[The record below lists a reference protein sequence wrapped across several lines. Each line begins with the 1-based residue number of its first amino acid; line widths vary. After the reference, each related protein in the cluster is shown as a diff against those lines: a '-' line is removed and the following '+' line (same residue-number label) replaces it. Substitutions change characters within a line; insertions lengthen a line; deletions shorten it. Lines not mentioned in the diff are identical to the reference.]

1 MRKWRGVMKRFIVSG
16 SAVLLMF
23 LCSITIT
30 SAENNDVKVAFI
42 RHHNL
47 WIKVDGKE
55 KQLTKGEYITGPK
68 WSYDGE
74 WLAYAKGEKQKQL
87 ELYRLKDGK
96 KVTSF
101 HSETSNYQWSPKENI
116 IAFIFTGTLSTYD
129 VEKKNATFENVSN
142 GVGDYA
148 WYPDGQRFFVSSE
161 AYLLPTGWT
170 GAQLYEVQKDA
181 NMNPHK
187 MKHIYALPNEHDDF
201 LALVASGF
209 KWSPDQ
215 KWISFLAVPT
225 ASWSADSNTLCLIRA
240 DGSRFEKVDQ
250 MLLNTQ
256 WFQWAPSKNILAYI
270 EGSGRVAL
278 ENKHLKVKELPALQQ
293 NTFTPKG
300 YVDWDFTWKNDNV
313 IIVSRAKEAGIETP
327 PEKRPL
333 PSLYEIDSTSDE
345 QHQIINPSNKQG
357 DYHPISMKKSNQLIW
372 IRSDRKKAD
381 VWLAHND
388 GKHEKKW
395 IENID
400 VPEWYYES
408 WNWENV
414 ISVKEE

>member
-1 MRKWRGVMKRFIVSG
+1 MKRLIVSG
-16 SAVLLMF
+16 SVVLFMF
-23 LCSITIT
+23 VCSITIT
-30 SAENNDVKVAFI
+30 SAENNSVKVAFI

-55 KQLTKGEYITGPK
+55 KQLTKGENITGPK
-68 WSYDGE
+68 WSHDGE
-74 WLAYAKGEKQKQL
+74 WLAYVKGKKQNIL

-96 KVTSF
+96 KVTPF
-101 HSETSNYQWSPKENI
+101 HSEASNYQWSPTENI
-116 IAFIFTGTLSTYD
+116 IAFIFTGTLNTFD
-129 VEKKNATFENVSN
+129 VEKKNADFENVSA

-148 WYPDGQRFFVSSE
+148 WYPDGKNFLVSSE
-161 AYLLPTGWT
+161 AHLLPTGWT

-181 NMNPHK
+181 HMNPHK
-187 MKHIYALPNEHDDF
+187 MKHLYALPNEHDDF

-225 ASWSADSNTLCLIRA
+225 ASLSADSNTLCLVRG
-240 DGSRFEKVDQ
+240 DGSRFEIVDQ
-250 MLLNTQ
+250 MLLNTE
-256 WFQWAPSKNILAYI
+256 WFKWAPSKNILAYI

-278 ENKHLKVKELPALQQ
+278 ENKHLKIKELPVLQQ
-293 NTFTPKG
+293 QTFTPKG

-313 IIVSRAKEAGIETP
+313 IIVSRAKEGGFETL
-327 PEKRPL
+327 PEKRPF
-333 PSLYEIDSTSDE
+333 PSLYEINSTSDK
-345 QHQIINPSNKQG
+345 QYQITKSSNRQG
-357 DYHPISMKKSNQLIW
+357 DYHPIFMKKSNQLIW
-372 IRSDRKKAD
+372 IRSDRKKANI
-381 VWLAHND
+381 WIAHSD

-395 IENID
+395 IENVDI
-400 VPEWYYES
+400 PEWYYEK

>member
-1 MRKWRGVMKRFIVSG
+1 MKRLIVSV
-16 SAVLLMF
+16 SVVLFMF
-23 LCSITIT
+23 LCSIAIT
-30 SAENNDVKVAFI
+30 SAENNSVKVAFI

-55 KQLTKGEYITGPK
+55 KQLTKGENITGPK
-68 WSYDGE
+68 WSHDGE
-74 WLAYAKGEKQKQL
+74 WLAYVKGEKQNIL

-96 KVTSF
+96 KVTPF
-101 HSETSNYQWSPKENI
+101 HSEASNYQWSPTENI
-116 IAFIFTGTLSTYD
+116 IAFIFTGTLNTFD
-129 VEKKNATFENVSN
+129 VEKKNADFENVSA

-148 WYPDGQRFFVSSE
+148 WYPDGKNFLVSSE
-161 AYLLPTGWT
+161 AHLLPTGWT

-181 NMNPHK
+181 HMNPHK
-187 MKHIYALPNEHDDF
+187 MKHLYALPNEHDDF

-225 ASWSADSNTLCLIRA
+225 ASWSADSNTLCLVRA

-250 MLLNTQ
+250 MLLNAQ

-293 NTFTPKG
+293 NIFTPKG
-300 YVDWDFTWKNDNV
+300 YVDWDFVWKNDRV

-333 PSLYEIDSTSDE
+333 PSLYEVDSTSNA
-345 QHQIINPSNKQG
+345 QHQITKKTNKQG
-357 DYHPISMKKSNQLIW
+357 DYHPIFMKKSNQLIW

-381 VWLAHND
+381 VWLAHKD
-388 GKHEKKW
+388 GKHEMKW

-400 VPEWYYES
+400 VPEWYYER
-408 WNWENV
+408 WNWGNV

>member
-1 MRKWRGVMKRFIVSG
+1 MKRLIVSG
-16 SAVLLMF
+16 SVVLFMF
-23 LCSITIT
+23 LCSIAIT
-30 SAENNDVKVAFI
+30 SAENNSVKVAFI

-55 KQLTKGEYITGPK
+55 KQLTKGENIIGPK
-68 WSYDGE
+68 WSHDGE
-74 WLAYAKGEKQKQL
+74 WLAYVKGEKQNIL

-96 KVTSF
+96 KVTPF
-101 HSETSNYQWSPKENI
+101 HSEASNYQWSPTENI
-116 IAFIFTGTLSTYD
+116 IAFIFTGTLNTFD
-129 VEKKNATFENVSN
+129 VEKKNADFENVSA

-148 WYPDGQRFFVSSE
+148 WYPDGKNFLVSSE
-161 AYLLPTGWT
+161 AHLLPTGWT

-181 NMNPHK
+181 HMNPHK
-187 MKHIYALPNEHDDF
+187 MKHLYALPNEHDDF

-215 KWISFLAVPT
+215 KWISFLAIPT
-225 ASWSADSNTLCLIRA
+225 ASWSADSNTLCLVRA
-240 DGSRFEKVDQ
+240 DGSRFEIVDQ
-250 MLLNTQ
+250 MLLNTE
-256 WFQWAPSKNILAYI
+256 WFKWAPSKNILAYI

-278 ENKHLKVKELPALQQ
+278 ENKHLKIKELPVLQQ
-293 NTFTPKG
+293 QTFTPQG

-313 IIVSRAKEAGIETP
+313 IIVSRAKEGGFETP
-327 PEKRPL
+327 PEKRPF
-333 PSLYEIDSTSDE
+333 PSLYEINSTSDK
-345 QHQIINPSNKQG
+345 QYQITKSSNKQG
-357 DYHPISMKKSNQLIW
+357 DYHPIFMKKSNQLIW

-381 VWLAHND
+381 IWIAHSD

-395 IENID
+395 IENVD
-400 VPEWYYES
+400 VPEWYYEK

>member
-1 MRKWRGVMKRFIVSG
+1 MKRFIVSVG
-16 SAVLLMF
+16 TMLVVF
-23 LCSITIT
+23 LCSTINS
-30 SAENNDVKVAFI
+30 SAENNEAKIAFI
-42 RHHNL
+42 RHHDL

-68 WSYDGE
+68 WSHDGE
-74 WLAYAKGEKQKQL
+74 WLAYVKGKKQGSL

-96 KVTSF
+96 KVTPF
-101 HSETSNYQWSPKENI
+101 HSEASNYQWSPTENI
-116 IAFIFTGTLSTYD
+116 IAFIFTGTLNTFD
-129 VEKKNATFENVSN
+129 VEKKNTDFENVSA

-148 WYPDGQRFFVSSE
+148 WYPDGKKFFVSSE
-161 AYLLPTGWT
+161 AHLLPTGWT

-181 NMNPHK
+181 HMNPHK
-187 MKHIYALPNEHDDF
+187 MKHLYALPNEHDDF

-209 KWSPDQ
+209 QWSPDQ

-225 ASWSADSNTLCLIRA
+225 ASWSADSNTLCLVRA

-256 WFQWAPSKNILAYI
+256 WFKWTPANNILAYI

-293 NTFTPKG
+293 NAFTPKG

-345 QHQIINPSNKQG
+345 QHRITKPPHRQG
-357 DYHPISMKKSNQLIW
+357 DYHPLFMNKSNQLIW

-381 VWLAHND
+381 VWLAHKD
-388 GKHEKKW
+388 GKHEMKW

-400 VPEWYYES
+400 VPEWYYEK
-408 WNWENV
+408 WNWQHV

>member
-1 MRKWRGVMKRFIVSG
+1 MKKVIASVIVVLFI
-16 SAVLLMF
+16 F
-23 LCSITIT
+23 LSSITIIK
-30 SAENNDVKVAFI
+30 AENSEVKIAFI

-55 KQLTKGEYITGPK
+55 KQITKGEYITGPK
-68 WSYDGE
+68 WSHDGG
-74 WLAYAKGEKQKQL
+74 WIAYAKGKKQNRF

-96 KVTSF
+96 KVAPF
-101 HSETSNYQWSPKENI
+101 QSEVSNYQWSPKENI
-116 IAFIFTGTLSTYD
+116 IAFVFADTLNMFD
-129 VEKKNATFENVSN
+129 VQKKNTDFENVSA

-148 WYPDGQRFFVSSE
+148 WYPDGQKFLVSSE
-161 AYLLPTGWT
+161 AHLLPTGWT

-181 NMNPHK
+181 HMNPHK
-187 MKHIYALPNEHDDF
+187 MKHLYALPNEHDDF

-225 ASWSADSNTLCLIRA
+225 ASWSADSNTLCLVRA
-240 DGSRFEKVDQ
+240 DGGRFEKVDQ
-250 MLLNTQ
+250 MLLNAQ

-270 EGSGRVAL
+270 EGGGRVAL

-333 PSLYEIDSTSDE
+333 PSLYEVDSASNA
-345 QHQIINPSNKQG
+345 QHQITKQTNKQG
-357 DYHPISMKKSNQLIW
+357 DYHPIFMKKSNRLIW
-372 IRSDRKKAD
+372 IRSDRKKAN
-381 VWLAHND
+381 VWIVHSD
-388 GKHEKKW
+388 GKQEKKW

-400 VPEWYYES
+400 VPEWYYER

>member
-1 MRKWRGVMKRFIVSG
+1 MKRLIVSG

-30 SAENNDVKVAFI
+30 SAENNEAKIAFI
-42 RHHNL
+42 RHHDL

-74 WLAYAKGEKQKQL
+74 WLAYAKGEKQNQL
-87 ELYRLKDGK
+87 ELYRLKNGK
-96 KVTSF
+96 KVTPF

-278 ENKHLKVKELPALQQ
+278 ENKHLKIKELPALQQ

-300 YVDWDFTWKNDNV
+300 YVDWDFTWKNDQV

-345 QHQIINPSNKQG
+345 QHQIINPSKKQG
-357 DYHPISMKKSNQLIW
+357 DYHPIFLKKNNQLIW

-381 VWLAHND
+381 IWIAHSD

-414 ISVKEE
+414 ISVK

>member
-1 MRKWRGVMKRFIVSG
+1 MKKAIASVIALLFI
-16 SAVLLMF
+16 F
-23 LCSITIT
+23 LSSITIT
-30 SAENNDVKVAFI
+30 KAENNEAKIAFI
-42 RHHNL
+42 RHHDL

-68 WSYDGE
+68 WSHDGE
-74 WLAYAKGEKQKQL
+74 WLAYVKGEKQNTL

-96 KVTSF
+96 KVTPF
-101 HSETSNYQWSPKENI
+101 HSEVSNYQWSPTENI
-116 IAFIFTGTLSTYD
+116 IAFIFTGTLHTFK
-129 VEKKNATFENVSN
+129 VEKKNADFENVSA

-148 WYPDGQRFFVSSE
+148 WYPNGKKFLVSSE
-161 AYLLPTGWT
+161 AHLLPTGWT

-181 NMNPHK
+181 HMNPHK
-187 MKHIYALPNEHDDF
+187 MKHLYALPNEHDDF

-209 KWSPDQ
+209 QWSPDQ

-225 ASWSADSNTLCLIRA
+225 ASWSADSNTLCLVRA

-256 WFQWAPSKNILAYI
+256 WFKWAPANNILAYI

-345 QHQIINPSNKQG
+345 QHRITKPPHRQG
-357 DYHPISMKKSNQLIW
+357 DYHPLFMNKSNQLIW

-381 VWLAHND
+381 VWLAHKD
-388 GKHEKKW
+388 EKHEMKW

-400 VPEWYYES
+400 VPEWYYEK
-408 WNWENV
+408 WNWEHV
-414 ISVKEE
+414 ISVK

>member
-1 MRKWRGVMKRFIVSG
+1 MKRLIVSG
-16 SAVLLMF
+16 SVVLFMF
-23 LCSITIT
+23 LCSIAIT
-30 SAENNDVKVAFI
+30 SAENNSVKVAFI

-55 KQLTKGEYITGPK
+55 KQLTKGENITGPK
-68 WSYDGE
+68 WSHDGE
-74 WLAYAKGEKQKQL
+74 WLAYVKGEKQNIL

-96 KVTSF
+96 KVTPF
-101 HSETSNYQWSPKENI
+101 HSEASNYQWSPTENI
-116 IAFIFTGTLSTYD
+116 IAFIFTGTLHTFD
-129 VEKKNATFENVSN
+129 VEKKNTDFENVSA

-148 WYPDGQRFFVSSE
+148 WYPDGKKFFVSSE
-161 AYLLPTGWT
+161 AHLLPTGWT

-181 NMNPHK
+181 HMNPHK
-187 MKHIYALPNEHDDF
+187 MKHLYALPNEHDDF

-209 KWSPDQ
+209 QWSPDQ

-225 ASWSADSNTLCLIRA
+225 ASWSADSNTLCLVRA

-256 WFQWAPSKNILAYI
+256 WFKWAPANNILAYI

-345 QHQIINPSNKQG
+345 QHRITKLPHRQG
-357 DYHPISMKKSNQLIW
+357 DYHPLFMNKSNQLIW

-381 VWLAHND
+381 VWLAHKD
-388 GKHEKKW
+388 GKHEMKW

-400 VPEWYYES
+400 VPEWYYEK

>member
-1 MRKWRGVMKRFIVSG
+1 MKRLIVSG
-16 SAVLLMF
+16 SVVLFMF
-23 LCSITIT
+23 LYSIAIT
-30 SAENNDVKVAFI
+30 SAENNSVKVAFI

-55 KQLTKGEYITGPK
+55 KQLTKGENITGPK
-68 WSYDGE
+68 WSHDGE
-74 WLAYAKGEKQKQL
+74 WLAYVKGEKQNIL

-96 KVTSF
+96 KVTPF
-101 HSETSNYQWSPKENI
+101 HSEASNYQWSPTENI
-116 IAFIFTGTLSTYD
+116 IAFIFTGTLNTFD
-129 VEKKNATFENVSN
+129 VEKKNADFENVSA

-148 WYPDGQRFFVSSE
+148 WYPDGKNFLVSSE
-161 AYLLPTGWT
+161 AHLLPTGWT

-181 NMNPHK
+181 HMNPYK
-187 MKHIYALPNEHDDF
+187 MKHLYALPNEHDDF

-225 ASWSADSNTLCLIRA
+225 ASWSADSNTLCLVRA
-240 DGSRFEKVDQ
+240 DGSRFEIVDQ
-250 MLLNTQ
+250 MLLNTE
-256 WFQWAPSKNILAYI
+256 WFKWAPSKNILAYI

-278 ENKHLKVKELPALQQ
+278 ENKHLKIKELPALQQ
-293 NTFTPKG
+293 QTFTPKG

-313 IIVSRAKEAGIETP
+313 IIVSRAKEGGFETL
-327 PEKRPL
+327 PEKRPF
-333 PSLYEIDSTSDE
+333 PSLYEINSTSDK
-345 QHQIINPSNKQG
+345 QYQITKSSNKQG
-357 DYHPISMKKSNQLIW
+357 DYHPIFMKKSNQLIW
-372 IRSDRKKAD
+372 IRSDRKKANI
-381 VWLAHND
+381 WIAHSD

-395 IENID
+395 IENVDI
-400 VPEWYYES
+400 PEWYYEK

>member
-1 MRKWRGVMKRFIVSG
+1 MKRLIVSG
-16 SAVLLMF
+16 SVVLFMF

-30 SAENNDVKVAFI
+30 SAENNSVKVAFI

-47 WIKVDGKE
+47 WIKVEGKE
-55 KQLTKGEYITGPK
+55 KQLTKGENITGPK
-68 WSYDGE
+68 WSHDGE
-74 WLAYAKGEKQKQL
+74 WLAYVKGKKQNIL

-96 KVTSF
+96 KVTPF
-101 HSETSNYQWSPKENI
+101 HSEASNYQWSPTENI
-116 IAFIFTGTLSTYD
+116 IAFIFTGTLNTFD
-129 VEKKNATFENVSN
+129 VEKKNADFENVSA

-148 WYPDGQRFFVSSE
+148 WYPDGKNFLVSSE
-161 AYLLPTGWT
+161 AHLLPTGWT

-181 NMNPHK
+181 HMNPHK
-187 MKHIYALPNEHDDF
+187 MKHLYALPNQHDDF

-225 ASWSADSNTLCLIRA
+225 ASWSADSNTLCLVRA

-250 MLLNTQ
+250 MLLNAQ

-278 ENKHLKVKELPALQQ
+278 ENEHLKVKELPALQQ
-293 NTFTPKG
+293 NIFTPKG
-300 YVDWDFTWKNDNV
+300 YVDWDFVRKNDRV

-333 PSLYEIDSTSDE
+333 PSLYEVDSTSNA
-345 QHQIINPSNKQG
+345 QHQITKKKNKQG
-357 DYHPISMKKSNQLIW
+357 DYHPIFMKKSNQLIW

-381 VWLAHND
+381 VWLAHKD
-388 GKHEKKW
+388 GKQEKKW

-400 VPEWYYES
+400 VPAWYYEK

-414 ISVKEE
+414 ISVK

>member
-1 MRKWRGVMKRFIVSG
+1 MKRLIVSG
-16 SAVLLMF
+16 SVVLFMF
-23 LCSITIT
+23 VCSITIT
-30 SAENNDVKVAFI
+30 SAENNSVKVAFI

-55 KQLTKGEYITGPK
+55 KQLTKGENITGPK
-68 WSYDGE
+68 WSHDGE
-74 WLAYAKGEKQKQL
+74 WLAYVKGKKQNIL

-96 KVTSF
+96 KVTPF
-101 HSETSNYQWSPKENI
+101 HSEASNYQWSPTENI
-116 IAFIFTGTLSTYD
+116 IAFIFTGTLNTFD
-129 VEKKNATFENVSN
+129 VEKKNTDFENVSA

-148 WYPDGQRFFVSSE
+148 WYPDGKKFFVSSE
-161 AYLLPTGWT
+161 AHLLPTGWT

-181 NMNPHK
+181 HMNPHK
-187 MKHIYALPNEHDDF
+187 MKHLYALPNEHDDF

-209 KWSPDQ
+209 QWSPDQ

-225 ASWSADSNTLCLIRA
+225 ASWSADSNTLCLVRA

-250 MLLNTQ
+250 MLVNTQ
-256 WFQWAPSKNILAYI
+256 WFKWAPANNILAYI

-345 QHQIINPSNKQG
+345 QHRITKPPHRQG
-357 DYHPISMKKSNQLIW
+357 DYHPLFMNKSNQLIW

-381 VWLAHND
+381 VWLAHKD
-388 GKHEKKW
+388 GKHEMKW

-400 VPEWYYES
+400 VPEWYYEK

>member
-1 MRKWRGVMKRFIVSG
+1 MKRLMVSG
-16 SAVLLMF
+16 SVVLFMF

-30 SAENNDVKVAFI
+30 ITSAENNSVKVAFI

-55 KQLTKGEYITGPK
+55 IQITKGEYITGPK

-74 WLAYAKGEKQKQL
+74 WLAYVKGKKQSIL

-96 KVTSF
+96 KVTPF
-101 HSETSNYQWSPKENI
+101 HSEASNYQWSPTENI
-116 IAFIFTGTLSTYD
+116 IAFIFTGTLNTFD
-129 VEKKNATFENVSN
+129 VEKKNADFENVSA

-148 WYPDGQRFFVSSE
+148 WYPDGKNFLVSSE
-161 AYLLPTGWT
+161 ANLLPTGWT

-181 NMNPHK
+181 HMNPHK
-187 MKHIYALPNEHDDF
+187 MKHLYALPNEHDDF

-225 ASWSADSNTLCLIRA
+225 ASWSADSNTLCLVRA

-250 MLLNTQ
+250 MLLNEQ
-256 WFQWAPSKNILAYI
+256 WFQWSPSKNILAYI

-293 NTFTPKG
+293 NIFTPKG
-300 YVDWDFTWKNDNV
+300 YVDWDFVWKNDRV
-313 IIVSRAKEAGIETP
+313 IIVSRAKEAGIE
-327 PEKRPL
+327 
-333 PSLYEIDSTSDE
+333 
-345 QHQIINPSNKQG
+345 
-357 DYHPISMKKSNQLIW
+357 
-372 IRSDRKKAD
+372 
-381 VWLAHND
+381 
-388 GKHEKKW
+388 
-395 IENID
+395 
-400 VPEWYYES
+400 
-408 WNWENV
+408 
-414 ISVKEE
+414 

>member
-1 MRKWRGVMKRFIVSG
+1 MKRLIVSG
-16 SAVLLMF
+16 SVVLFMF

-30 SAENNDVKVAFI
+30 SAENNSVKVAFI

-55 KQLTKGEYITGPK
+55 KQLTKGENITGPK
-68 WSYDGE
+68 WSHDGE
-74 WLAYAKGEKQKQL
+74 WLAYVKGKKQNIL

-96 KVTSF
+96 KVTPF
-101 HSETSNYQWSPKENI
+101 HSEASNYQWSPTENI
-116 IAFIFTGTLSTYD
+116 IAFIFTGTLNTFD
-129 VEKKNATFENVSN
+129 VEKKNADFENVSA

-148 WYPDGQRFFVSSE
+148 WYPDGKNFLVSSE
-161 AYLLPTGWT
+161 AHLLPTGWT

-181 NMNPHK
+181 HMNPHK
-187 MKHIYALPNEHDDF
+187 MKHLYALPNEHDDF

-225 ASWSADSNTLCLIRA
+225 ASWSADSNTLCLVRA
-240 DGSRFEKVDQ
+240 DGSRFEIVDQ
-250 MLLNTQ
+250 MLLNTE
-256 WFQWAPSKNILAYI
+256 WFKWAPSKNILAYI

-278 ENKHLKVKELPALQQ
+278 ENKHLKIKELPALQQ
-293 NTFTPKG
+293 QTFTPKG

-313 IIVSRAKEAGIETP
+313 IIVSRAKEGGFETL
-327 PEKRPL
+327 PEKRPF
-333 PSLYEIDSTSDE
+333 PSLYEINSTSDK
-345 QHQIINPSNKQG
+345 QYQITKSSNKQG
-357 DYHPISMKKSNQLIW
+357 DYHPIFMKKSNQLIW
-372 IRSDRKKAD
+372 IRSDRKKANI
-381 VWLAHND
+381 WIAHSD

-395 IENID
+395 IENVDI
-400 VPEWYYES
+400 PEWYYEK
-408 WNWENV
+408 WNWENI

>member
-1 MRKWRGVMKRFIVSG
+1 MKRLIVSG
-16 SAVLLMF
+16 SVVLFMF
-23 LCSITIT
+23 LCSIAIT
-30 SAENNDVKVAFI
+30 SAENNSVKVAFI

-55 KQLTKGEYITGPK
+55 KQLTKGENITGPK
-68 WSYDGE
+68 WSHDGE
-74 WLAYAKGEKQKQL
+74 WLAYVKGEKQNIL

-96 KVTSF
+96 KVTPF
-101 HSETSNYQWSPKENI
+101 HSEASNYQWSPTENI
-116 IAFIFTGTLSTYD
+116 IAFIFTGTLNTFD
-129 VEKKNATFENVSN
+129 VEKKNADFENVSA

-148 WYPDGQRFFVSSE
+148 WYPDGKNFLVSSE
-161 AYLLPTGWT
+161 AHLLPTGWT

-181 NMNPHK
+181 HMNPHK
-187 MKHIYALPNEHDDF
+187 MKHLYALPNEHDDF

-225 ASWSADSNTLCLIRA
+225 ASWSADSNTLCLVRA
-240 DGSRFEKVDQ
+240 EGSRFEIVDQ
-250 MLLNTQ
+250 MLLNTE
-256 WFQWAPSKNILAYI
+256 WFKWAPSKNILAYI

-278 ENKHLKVKELPALQQ
+278 ENKHLKIKELPALQQ
-293 NTFTPKG
+293 QTFTPKG

-313 IIVSRAKEAGIETP
+313 IIVSRAKEGGFETL
-327 PEKRPL
+327 PEKRPF
-333 PSLYEIDSTSDE
+333 PSLYEINSTSDK
-345 QHQIINPSNKQG
+345 QYQITKSSNKQG
-357 DYHPISMKKSNQLIW
+357 DYHPIFMKKSNQLIW
-372 IRSDRKKAD
+372 IRSDRKKANI
-381 VWLAHND
+381 WIAHSD

-395 IENID
+395 IENVDI
-400 VPEWYYES
+400 PEWYYEK

>member
-1 MRKWRGVMKRFIVSG
+1 MKRLIVSG
-16 SAVLLMF
+16 SVVLFMF
-23 LCSITIT
+23 LCSIVIT
-30 SAENNDVKVAFI
+30 SAENNSVKVAFI

-55 KQLTKGEYITGPK
+55 KQLTKGENITGPK
-68 WSYDGE
+68 WSHDGE
-74 WLAYAKGEKQKQL
+74 WLAYVKGEKQNIL

-96 KVTSF
+96 KVTPF
-101 HSETSNYQWSPKENI
+101 HSEASNYQWSPTENI
-116 IAFIFTGTLSTYD
+116 IAFIFTGTLNTFD
-129 VEKKNATFENVSN
+129 VEKKNADFENVSA

-148 WYPDGQRFFVSSE
+148 WYPDGKNFLVSSE
-161 AYLLPTGWT
+161 AHLLPTGWT

-181 NMNPHK
+181 HMNPHK
-187 MKHIYALPNEHDDF
+187 MKHLYALPNEHDDF

-225 ASWSADSNTLCLIRA
+225 ASWSADSNTLCLVRA
-240 DGSRFEKVDQ
+240 DGSRFEIVDQ
-250 MLLNTQ
+250 MLLNIE
-256 WFQWAPSKNILAYI
+256 WFKWAPSKNILAYI

-278 ENKHLKVKELPALQQ
+278 ENKHLKIKELPALQQ
-293 NTFTPKG
+293 QTFTPKG

-313 IIVSRAKEAGIETP
+313 IIVSRAKEGGFETL
-327 PEKRPL
+327 PEKRPF
-333 PSLYEIDSTSDE
+333 PSLYEINSTSDK
-345 QHQIINPSNKQG
+345 QYQITKSSNKQG
-357 DYHPISMKKSNQLIW
+357 DYHPIFMKKSNQLIW
-372 IRSDRKKAD
+372 IRSDRKKANM
-381 VWLAHND
+381 WIAHSD

-395 IENID
+395 IENVDI
-400 VPEWYYES
+400 PEWYYEK

>member
-1 MRKWRGVMKRFIVSG
+1 MKKAIASVIALLFI
-16 SAVLLMF
+16 F
-23 LCSITIT
+23 LSSITIT
-30 SAENNDVKVAFI
+30 KAENSGVKIAFI
-42 RHHNL
+42 RHHDL

-74 WLAYAKGEKQKQL
+74 WLAYVKGEKQNTL

-96 KVTSF
+96 KVTPF
-101 HSETSNYQWSPKENI
+101 HSEVSNYQWSPTENI
-116 IAFIFTGTLSTYD
+116 IAFIFTGTLHTFK
-129 VEKKNATFENVSN
+129 VEKKNADFENVSA

-148 WYPDGQRFFVSSE
+148 WYPNGKKFLVSSE
-161 AYLLPTGWT
+161 AHLLPTGWT

-181 NMNPHK
+181 HMNPHK
-187 MKHIYALPNEHDDF
+187 MKHLYALPNEHDDF

-209 KWSPDQ
+209 QWSPDQ

-225 ASWSADSNTLCLIRA
+225 ASWSADSNTLCLVRA

-256 WFQWAPSKNILAYI
+256 WFKWAPANNILAYI

-313 IIVSRAKEAGIETP
+313 IIVSRAK
-327 PEKRPL
+327 KRQRN
-333 PSLYEIDSTSDE
+333 ST
-345 QHQIINPSNKQG
+345 
-357 DYHPISMKKSNQLIW
+357 
-372 IRSDRKKAD
+372 RKKATT
-381 VWLAHND
+381 
-388 GKHEKKW
+388 
-395 IENID
+395 IFI
-400 VPEWYYES
+400 
-408 WNWENV
+408 
-414 ISVKEE
+414 

>member
-1 MRKWRGVMKRFIVSG
+1 MKRLIVSG
-16 SAVLLMF
+16 SVVLFMF

-30 SAENNDVKVAFI
+30 SAENNSVKVAFI

-55 KQLTKGEYITGPK
+55 KQLTKGENITGPK
-68 WSYDGE
+68 WSHDGE
-74 WLAYAKGEKQKQL
+74 WLAYVKGEKQNIL

-96 KVTSF
+96 KVTPF
-101 HSETSNYQWSPKENI
+101 HSEASNYQWSPTENI
-116 IAFIFTGTLSTYD
+116 IAFIFTGTLNTFD
-129 VEKKNATFENVSN
+129 VEKKNADFENVSA

-148 WYPDGQRFFVSSE
+148 WYPDGKNFLVSSE
-161 AYLLPTGWT
+161 AHLLPTGWT

-181 NMNPHK
+181 HMNPHK
-187 MKHIYALPNEHDDF
+187 MKHLYALPNEHDDF

-225 ASWSADSNTLCLIRA
+225 ASWSADSNTLCLVRA

-250 MLLNTQ
+250 MLLNAQ

-293 NTFTPKG
+293 NIFTPKG
-300 YVDWDFTWKNDNV
+300 YVDWDFVWKNDRV

-327 PEKRPL
+327 PEKRAL
-333 PSLYEIDSTSDE
+333 PSLYEVDSTSNA
-345 QHQIINPSNKQG
+345 QHQITKKTNKQG
-357 DYHPISMKKSNQLIW
+357 DYHPIFMKKSNQLIW

-381 VWLAHND
+381 VWLVHKD
-388 GKHEKKW
+388 GKQEKKW

-400 VPEWYYES
+400 VPAWYYEK
-408 WNWENV
+408 WNWGNV
-414 ISVKEE
+414 ISVK

>member
-1 MRKWRGVMKRFIVSG
+1 MKRLIVSG
-16 SAVLLMF
+16 SVVLFMF

-30 SAENNDVKVAFI
+30 SAENNNVKVAFI

-55 KQLTKGEYITGPK
+55 IQITKGEYITGPK

-74 WLAYAKGEKQKQL
+74 WLAYVKGKKQNIL

-96 KVTSF
+96 KVTPF
-101 HSETSNYQWSPKENI
+101 HSEASNYQWSPTENI
-116 IAFIFTGTLSTYD
+116 IAFIFTGTLNTFD
-129 VEKKNATFENVSN
+129 VEKKNADFENVSA

-148 WYPDGQRFFVSSE
+148 WYPDGKNFLVSSE
-161 AYLLPTGWT
+161 AHLLPTGWT

-181 NMNPHK
+181 HMNPHK
-187 MKHIYALPNEHDDF
+187 MKHLYALPNEHDDF

-225 ASWSADSNTLCLIRA
+225 ASWSADSNTLCLVRA

-250 MLLNTQ
+250 MLLNTE
-256 WFQWAPSKNILAYI
+256 WFKWAPSKNILAYI

-278 ENKHLKVKELPALQQ
+278 ENKHLKIKELPALQQ
-293 NTFTPKG
+293 QTFTPKG

-313 IIVSRAKEAGIETP
+313 IIVSRAKEGGFETL
-327 PEKRPL
+327 PEKRPF
-333 PSLYEIDSTSDE
+333 PSLYEINSTSDK
-345 QHQIINPSNKQG
+345 QYQITKSSNKQG
-357 DYHPISMKKSNQLIW
+357 DYHPIFMKKSNQLIW

-381 VWLAHND
+381 IWIAHSD

-395 IENID
+395 IENVD
-400 VPEWYYES
+400 VPEWYYEK

>member
-1 MRKWRGVMKRFIVSG
+1 MKRLIVSG
-16 SAVLLMF
+16 SVVLFMF

-30 SAENNDVKVAFI
+30 SAENNSVKVAFI

-47 WIKVDGKE
+47 WIKVEGKE
-55 KQLTKGEYITGPK
+55 KQLTKGENITGPK
-68 WSYDGE
+68 WSHDGE
-74 WLAYAKGEKQKQL
+74 WLAYVKGKKQNIL

-96 KVTSF
+96 KVTPF
-101 HSETSNYQWSPKENI
+101 HSEASNYQWSPTENI
-116 IAFIFTGTLSTYD
+116 IAFIFTGTLNTFD
-129 VEKKNATFENVSN
+129 VEKKNADFENVSA

-148 WYPDGQRFFVSSE
+148 WYPDGKNFLVSSE
-161 AYLLPTGWT
+161 AHLLPTGWT

-181 NMNPHK
+181 HMNPHK
-187 MKHIYALPNEHDDF
+187 MKHLYALPNEHDDF

-225 ASWSADSNTLCLIRA
+225 ASWSADSNTLCLVRA

-250 MLLNTQ
+250 MLLNAQ

-293 NTFTPKG
+293 NIFTPKG
-300 YVDWDFTWKNDNV
+300 YVDWDFVWKNDRV

-333 PSLYEIDSTSDE
+333 PSLYEVDSTSNA
-345 QHQIINPSNKQG
+345 QHQITKKKNKQG
-357 DYHPISMKKSNQLIW
+357 DYHPIFMKKSNQLIW

-381 VWLAHND
+381 V
-388 GKHEKKW
+388 
-395 IENID
+395 
-400 VPEWYYES
+400 
-408 WNWENV
+408 
-414 ISVKEE
+414 

>member
-1 MRKWRGVMKRFIVSG
+1 MKRFIVSVG
-16 SAVLLMF
+16 TMLVVF
-23 LCSITIT
+23 LCSTINS
-30 SAENNDVKVAFI
+30 SAENNEFKIAFI
-42 RHHNL
+42 RHHDL

-68 WSYDGE
+68 WSHDGE
-74 WLAYAKGEKQKQL
+74 WLAYVKGKKQGSL

-96 KVTSF
+96 KVTPF
-101 HSETSNYQWSPKENI
+101 HSEASNYQWSPKENI
-116 IAFIFTGTLSTYD
+116 IAFVFADTLNTFD
-129 VEKKNATFENVSN
+129 VQKKNTDFENVSA

-148 WYPDGQRFFVSSE
+148 WYPNGKKFLVSSE
-161 AYLLPTGWT
+161 AHLLPTGWT

-181 NMNPHK
+181 HMNPHK
-187 MKHIYALPNEHDDF
+187 MKHLYALPNEHDDF

-209 KWSPDQ
+209 QWSPDQ

-225 ASWSADSNTLCLIRA
+225 ASWSADSNTLCLVRA

-256 WFQWAPSKNILAYI
+256 WFKWAPANNILAYI

-313 IIVSRAKEAGIETP
+313 IIVSRAKEGGFETL
-327 PEKRPL
+327 PEKRAL
-333 PSLYEIDSTSDE
+333 PSLYEVDSTSNV
-345 QHQIINPSNKQG
+345 QHRITKPPHKQG
-357 DYHPISMKKSNQLIW
+357 DYHPIFMKKSNQLIW

-381 VWLAHND
+381 VWLAHRD
-388 GKHEKKW
+388 GKHEMKW

-400 VPEWYYES
+400 VPEWYYEK
-408 WNWENV
+408 WNWGNV
-414 ISVKEE
+414 ISVK

>member
-1 MRKWRGVMKRFIVSG
+1 MKRFIVSVG
-16 SAVLLMF
+16 TMLVVF
-23 LCSITIT
+23 LCSSINS
-30 SAENNDVKVAFI
+30 SAENNEAKIAFI
-42 RHHNL
+42 RHHDL

-68 WSYDGE
+68 WSHDGE
-74 WLAYAKGEKQKQL
+74 WLAYVKGKKQGSL

-96 KVTSF
+96 KVTPF
-101 HSETSNYQWSPKENI
+101 HSEASNYQWSPTENI
-116 IAFIFTGTLSTYD
+116 IAFIFTGTLHTFD
-129 VEKKNATFENVSN
+129 VEKKNTDFENVSA

-148 WYPDGQRFFVSSE
+148 WYPDGKKFFVSSE
-161 AYLLPTGWT
+161 AHLLPTGWT

-181 NMNPHK
+181 HMNPHK
-187 MKHIYALPNEHDDF
+187 MKHLYALPNEHDDF

-209 KWSPDQ
+209 QWSPDQ

-225 ASWSADSNTLCLIRA
+225 ASWSADSNTLCLVRA

-256 WFQWAPSKNILAYI
+256 WFKWAPANNILAYI

-293 NTFTPKG
+293 NTFTPQG
-300 YVDWDFTWKNDNV
+300 YVDWDFAWKNDNV
-313 IIVSRAKEAGIETP
+313 IIVSRAKEGGFETL
-327 PEKRPL
+327 PEKRSL
-333 PSLYEIDSTSDE
+333 PSLYEVDSTSNV
-345 QHQIINPSNKQG
+345 QHRITKPPHKQG
-357 DYHPISMKKSNQLIW
+357 DYHPIFMKKSNQLIW

-381 VWLAHND
+381 VWLAHRD
-388 GKHEKKW
+388 GKHEMKW

-400 VPEWYYES
+400 VPEWYYEK
-408 WNWENV
+408 WNWGNV
-414 ISVKEE
+414 ISVK

>member
-1 MRKWRGVMKRFIVSG
+1 MKRLIVSG
-16 SAVLLMF
+16 SVVLFMF

-30 SAENNDVKVAFI
+30 SAENNSVKVAFI

-47 WIKVDGKE
+47 WIKVEGKE
-55 KQLTKGEYITGPK
+55 KQLTKGENITGPK
-68 WSYDGE
+68 WSHDGE
-74 WLAYAKGEKQKQL
+74 WLAYVKGKKQNIL

-96 KVTSF
+96 KVTPF
-101 HSETSNYQWSPKENI
+101 HSEASNYQWSPTENI
-116 IAFIFTGTLSTYD
+116 IAFIFTGTLNTFD
-129 VEKKNATFENVSN
+129 VEKKNADFENVSA

-148 WYPDGQRFFVSSE
+148 WYPDGKNFLVSSE
-161 AYLLPTGWT
+161 AHLLPTGWT

-181 NMNPHK
+181 HMNPHK
-187 MKHIYALPNEHDDF
+187 MKHLYALPNEHDDF

-209 KWSPDQ
+209 QWSPDQ

-225 ASWSADSNTLCLIRA
+225 ASWSADSNTLCLVRA

-256 WFQWAPSKNILAYI
+256 WFKWAPANNILAYI

-345 QHQIINPSNKQG
+345 QHRITKPPHRQG
-357 DYHPISMKKSNQLIW
+357 DYHPLFMNKSNQLIW

-381 VWLAHND
+381 VWLAHKG
-388 GKHEKKW
+388 GKHEMKW

-400 VPEWYYES
+400 VPEWYYEK
-408 WNWENV
+408 WNWQHV

>member
-1 MRKWRGVMKRFIVSG
+1 MKRLIVSG
-16 SAVLLMF
+16 SVVLFMF
-23 LCSITIT
+23 LCSIAIT
-30 SAENNDVKVAFI
+30 SAENNSVKVAFI

-55 KQLTKGEYITGPK
+55 KQLTKGENITGPK
-68 WSYDGE
+68 WSHDGE
-74 WLAYAKGEKQKQL
+74 WLAYVKGEKQNIL

-96 KVTSF
+96 KVTPF
-101 HSETSNYQWSPKENI
+101 HSEASNYQWSPTENI
-116 IAFIFTGTLSTYD
+116 IAFIFTGTLNTFD
-129 VEKKNATFENVSN
+129 VEKKNADFENVSA

-148 WYPDGQRFFVSSE
+148 WYPDGKNFLVSSE
-161 AYLLPTGWT
+161 AHLLPTGWT

-181 NMNPHK
+181 HMNPHK
-187 MKHIYALPNEHDDF
+187 MKHLYALPNEHDDF

-225 ASWSADSNTLCLIRA
+225 ASWSADSNTLCLVRA
-240 DGSRFEKVDQ
+240 DGSRFEIVDQ
-250 MLLNTQ
+250 MLLNTE
-256 WFQWAPSKNILAYI
+256 WFKWAPSKNILAYI

-278 ENKHLKVKELPALQQ
+278 ENKHLKIKELPVLQQ
-293 NTFTPKG
+293 QTFTPKG

-313 IIVSRAKEAGIETP
+313 IIVSRAKEGGFETL
-327 PEKRPL
+327 PEKRPF
-333 PSLYEIDSTSDE
+333 PSLYEINSTSDK
-345 QHQIINPSNKQG
+345 QYQITKSSNKQG
-357 DYHPISMKKSNQLIW
+357 DYHPIFMKKSNQLIW
-372 IRSDRKKAD
+372 IRSDRKKANI
-381 VWLAHND
+381 WIAHSD

-395 IENID
+395 IENVDI
-400 VPEWYYES
+400 PEWYYEK